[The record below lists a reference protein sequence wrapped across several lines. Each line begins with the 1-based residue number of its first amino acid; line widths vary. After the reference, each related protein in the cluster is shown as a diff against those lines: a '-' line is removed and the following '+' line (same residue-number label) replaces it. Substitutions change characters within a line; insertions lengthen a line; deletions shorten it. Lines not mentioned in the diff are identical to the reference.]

1 MKCYTHSGVD
11 AVGSCKA
18 CGKGICHECATD
30 LGHGLACTGVHETRV
45 ENLNTI
51 ISKNID
57 AMEAAPKNLL
67 ILPVFY
73 LVMGM
78 VFAYFGYASGRGIS
92 ALASMLGIAFTVF
105 AIVMFVRNRALYR
118 DISIKR
124 EP

>member
-1 MKCYTHSGVD
+1 MKCYTHSDVD

-30 LGHGLACTGVHETRV
+30 LGHGLACAGVHETRV

-57 AMEAAPKNLL
+57 AVEAAPKSLL
-67 ILPVFY
+67 IGPAFCLI
-73 LVMGM
+73 LGM
-78 VFAYFGYASGRGIS
+78 VFVYFGYDSGRGVLDFVSIV
-92 ALASMLGIAFTVF
+92 GIAFIVF
-105 AIVMFVRNRALYR
+105 SVVIFVRNKALYR

-124 EP
+124 